1 MNTNDIEIIETV
13 ETVQSTVVVEISSQ
27 TDEIVEA
34 EMVGET
40 DEVKRE
46 TKALIEA
53 LKRRAQAEAETAG
66 TFTRETY
73 LNAVRK
79 IRETIERERTMDRDR
94 FNLDRSD
101 RIEYLWAVF
110 KDESEKNW
118 HLMMKDFADFSI
130 RLQNAAKAAWEA
142 FNAPRHQG

>member
-79 IRETIERERTMDRDR
+79 IRETIEGGRSVEGDKL
-94 FNLDRSD
+94 NLDGSD
-101 RIEYLWAVF
+101 RVEYLWAVF
-110 KDESEKNW
+110 KDETEKNW
-118 HLMMKDFADFSI
+118 HLMMKDFVDFSV
-130 RLQNAAKAAWEA
+130 RVQNAAKAAWEA

>member
-34 EMVGET
+34 EMIGET

-73 LNAVRK
+73 INAVRK
-79 IRETIERERTMDRDR
+79 IRETIESERTKDRNR
-94 FNLDRSD
+94 LNLDKSD
-101 RIEYLWAVF
+101 RVEYLWAVF

-118 HLMMKDFADFSI
+118 HLMMKDFVDFSV

>member
-1 MNTNDIEIIETV
+1 MNSDNIEIIETV
-13 ETVQSTVVVEISSQ
+13 ETVQSTVVVEISPQ

-34 EMVGET
+34 EMAGET

-53 LKRRAQAEAETAG
+53 LKRRAQAEAESAG

-79 IRETIERERTMDRDR
+79 IRETIEAGRTTDRDGL
-94 FNLDRSD
+94 NLDRSD

-110 KDESEKNW
+110 KDETEKNW
-118 HLMMKDFADFSI
+118 HLMMKDFVDFSVRI
-130 RLQNAAKAAWEA
+130 QNAAKAAWEA

>member
-34 EMVGET
+34 EMIGET

-73 LNAVRK
+73 INAVRK
-79 IRETIERERTMDRDR
+79 IRETIERERTMDRNR
-94 FNLDRSD
+94 LNLDKSD
-101 RIEYLWAVF
+101 RVEYLWAVF

-118 HLMMKDFADFSI
+118 HLMMKDFVDFSV

>member
-34 EMVGET
+34 EMIGET

-73 LNAVRK
+73 INAVRK
-79 IRETIERERTMDRDR
+79 IRETIESERTKDRNR
-94 FNLDRSD
+94 LNLDKSD
-101 RIEYLWAVF
+101 RVEYLWAVF

-118 HLMMKDFADFSI
+118 HLMMKDFVDFSV

-142 FNAPRHQG
+142 FNA

>member
-1 MNTNDIEIIETV
+1 MNDNNIEIIDSV
-13 ETVQSTVVVEISSQ
+13 ETMESIVVVEISSQ
-27 TDEIVEA
+27 TDEIVEV
-34 EMVGET
+34 EMAGET

-53 LKRRAQAEAETAG
+53 LRRRAQTEAETAG

-79 IRETIERERTMDRDR
+79 ARAAIEGERMMDKEAR
-94 FNLDRSD
+94 L
-101 RIEYLWAVF
+101 EYFWAVL
-110 KDESEKNW
+110 KDETEKNW
-118 HLMMKDFADFSI
+118 HLMMKDFVDFSV